1 MTLGMHF
8 AISYDQAMKLL
19 QCKTDED
26 LVEMVEEEVE
36 EVSTEENSFQTDKS
50 WDAIHRCLSNGTLD
64 VRQGTRPLNLAILGG
79 NILNKEPEYL
89 VALLTPTEVKQVAE
103 ALSQVTE
110 DWMKKKYFDQKFPD
124 YAGEKSEED
133 WEYTWGSFDGMPEF
147 FASAAARKQHVIFT
161 VDQH

>member
-8 AISYDQAMKLL
+8 AISFEQAMKLL

-64 VRQGTRPLNLAILGG
+64 IRQGTRPLNLAILGG

-110 DWMKKKYFDQKFPD
+110 DWMKKKYFDQKFPG
-124 YAGEKSEED
+124 YAGEKSQED
-133 WEYTWGSFDGMPEF
+133 
-147 FASAAARKQHVIFT
+147 
-161 VDQH
+161 

>member
-8 AISYDQAMKLL
+8 AIPYEQAMKLL

-64 VRQGTRPLNLAILGG
+64 MRQGTRPLNLAILGG

-124 YAGEKSEED
+124 YAGEKSQED

-147 FASAAARKQHVIFT
+147 FANAAARKQHVIFT